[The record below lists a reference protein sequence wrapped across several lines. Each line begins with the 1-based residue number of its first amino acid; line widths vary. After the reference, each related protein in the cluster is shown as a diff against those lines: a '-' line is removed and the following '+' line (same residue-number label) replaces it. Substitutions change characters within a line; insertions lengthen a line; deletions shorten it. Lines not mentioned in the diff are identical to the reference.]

1 MAVPRF
7 GLAGRDADFEDAD
20 EGVLERDLVRVGGDQ
35 RRIERVAGR
44 LAVTEH

>member
-20 EGVLERDLVRVGGDQ
+20 EGVLERDLMGVGRDQ